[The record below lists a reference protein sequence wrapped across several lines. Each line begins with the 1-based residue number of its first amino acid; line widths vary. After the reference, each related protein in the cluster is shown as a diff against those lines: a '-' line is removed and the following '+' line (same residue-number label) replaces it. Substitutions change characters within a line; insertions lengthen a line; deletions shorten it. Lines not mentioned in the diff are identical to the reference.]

1 MNLII
6 FDLDGTLVRLPID
19 YDSLRRRLYAEF
31 GDKRV
36 FESIYKF
43 LLSLDDKGRERA
55 FKIIDEFELG
65 SISSMYVD
73 PTLNEGFSLIEDFEK
88 ALVTLQGLKPAK
100 KILERIGLKDKFSII
115 VTREVSLDRTQQL
128 MYVMN
133 RLEANKEKTV
143 FIGDTENDFR
153 AAKTVGIVPII
164 VGSDI
169 DGRNIDNILSAI
181 KVAIRILQQKM
192 ARE

>member
-19 YDSLRRRLYAEF
+19 YDSLRRRLYTEF

-55 FKIIDEFELG
+55 FKIIDEFELE

-181 KVAIRILQQKM
+181 KVAIGILQQKM